1 MTKMQIT
8 WSAFNS
14 SYTETTVKNNVPEKA
29 GIYLLCVKL
38 TNGKWRCFYVG
49 QADNL
54 KTRLL

>member
-1 MTKMQIT
+1 MQIT